1 MNFLHA
7 HLIRAVA
14 GAAGFEDGANR
25 FLDERA
31 CLRRRAADELL
42 HIQYFSERRIVQMER
57 RVGLQLV
64 KQVVFAARATF

>member
-14 GAAGFEDGANR
+14 GAVGFEDGANR

-31 CLRRRAADELL
+31 RLRRRAADELL
-42 HIQYFSERRIVQMER
+42 HVQYFGERRIVQMER

-64 KQVVFAARATF
+64 EQVVFAARATF

>member
-7 HLIRAVA
+7 HLVRAIAVA
-14 GAAGFEDGANR
+14 VGFEDGANR

-31 CLRRRAADELL
+31 RLRRRAAGELL
-42 HIQYFSERRIVQMER
+42 HVQYFSERRIVQMER

-64 KQVVFAARATF
+64 EQVVFAARATF